1 MINDKFPWL
10 VSFLITTFSCFFPLK
25 NLLGQT
31 SEPGFFNYTMQNGLP
46 SNLVYGSIYDNDGIL
61 WICTD
66 AGVIEFDGINSKL
79 FTSKQGLPS
88 NDVYHLFCDSKNRI
102 WFTTLKN
109 EIAFY
114 KDGVIHNKYNDPT
127 LRKYSAQGTFPTYFE
142 NKYKELFILTS
153 SPLGLAK
160 IKDTSI
166 TRLNYFSDKRK
177 INYKGINTGED
188 LFLISDSSIFKFNF
202 KTNKVHYH
210 PVTGSDF
217 VQDIIFVNG
226 KFYGL
231 DNDARVKE
239 LNTQTLLQGGYKY
252 LGRKNSIFYFGN
264 KFLIRK
270 KNGIGILENSQYTDI
285 LSKIKCSHFG
295 VDNPF
300 SYWISTFHNGI
311 IRINNF
317 YATVITPESDNNK
330 NLCSIAQRNNFI
342 CNGTENGQL
351 LLFNP
356 RNSRKLKSLDLSSK
370 SPFESSVLKVIMLKD
385 SIYAIDNNSLYIT
398 DYSFNNFKKIK
409 LEIGGI
415 KNFYFQNNEFIFLHK
430 SGITFFDF
438 KGGYRN
444 YENYKRGYCYIEY
457 NKRKVI
463 GTQDSLLY
471 LENGFKSYKLD
482 KTFTGRITD
491 LKSNGNLLFVS
502 TADNGLYI
510 IKDDSIISNF
520 NCTNGLTSNNC
531 SKLFLE
537 DNEVYICSDNGISI
551 LDYKQEKTS
560 AIFESDG
567 LASNMVND
575 IAILNDTI
583 YAATEDG
590 LSIIPIS
597 SIQKNKQFNLFAK
610 PYIANADTVWQKPQ
624 SITTRTNKD
633 IVLVLNG
640 VSYIKNTKKTYYY
653 RIKELDSNFKATLD
667 KNILLKFSNTGH
679 FTFEAYCLNAEGT
692 KSKFLVIPIY
702 IKPYFYQTIWFYLA
716 LLALLLAIIF
726 FVSRYY
732 ANLAKIKEQ
741 KKAAEEKRIRSLELA
756 AWRSSVNPHFL
767 FNSLNGLQAF
777 FRQNEFDKG
786 NFYLSS
792 FTQMLRNTVDSSN
805 DLAITVE
812 EEIEFLRKYLEFEQN
827 KREKIFNFII
837 DVDQPKTL
845 DLYIPTL
852 LVQQVL
858 ENCVK
863 HAFLKHREGF
873 VHIHFFIEDDKLV
886 CTIRDNGPGLQV
898 SQKQVR
904 KSLGISLI
912 RYKLRILEK
921 ILQEPT
927 SFSMQ
932 NIVNQDGIVQ
942 GLETIFKFP
951 ILTKRLKIVEE
962 VEEEQ
967 TDGKDTEHDDQHA
980 EEQHAP

>member
-1 MINDKFPWL
+1 MTFIR
-10 VSFLITTFSCFFPLK
+10 FLICTCLMIISYRISFGNPITIQQPYFS
-25 NLLGQT
+25 
-31 SEPGFFNYTMQNGLP
+31 FNKYDGLP
-46 SNLVYGSIYDNDGIL
+46 SNLVYGCIFDNDGLL
-61 WICTD
+61 WACTD
-66 AGVIEFDGINSKL
+66 AGVIKFDGNSSLLLTK
-79 FTSKQGLPS
+79 KEGLPS
-88 NDVYHLFCDSKNRI
+88 NDIYHLFCDSKNRI
-102 WFTTLKN
+102 WFTSLGSEVSYYENGK
-109 EIAFY
+109 
-114 KDGVIHNKYNDPT
+114 VHNRFNDPVLKLLNT
-127 LRKYSAQGTFPTYFE
+127 KSNFPRYFE
-142 NKYKELFILTS
+142 TDEGIWIDL
-153 SPLGLAK
+153 SPLSLFCISNSKVTKYRLPAFEKGSFRTIPFDQDNLILVGEEFF
-160 IKDTSI
+160 IK
-166 TRLNYFSDKRK
+166 LN
-177 INYKGINTGED
+177 I
-188 LFLISDSSIFKFNF
+188 
-202 KTNKVHYH
+202 KTNKYTYKENKGEESYCSISRVRDKFITIDTRGVIKELSHSEIEKGVFLNVRNDRVFYLDSLILAIQPNGFDSYAGNHQFSNFQNFEFTSICLSKNNIWSGSFFNGLVNISSFQSNIILPKVNISCIYLFNEEIYCGTRNGEIIKISSNKSKSELFQLVPRNEVHKRIIKVSSNKNDLIVLSEIGMFKSSSNKRTVFSTIKIDDV
-210 PVTGSDF
+210 PKGFKNFRILGSD
-217 VQDIIFVNG
+217 
-226 KFYGL
+226 
-231 DNDARVKE
+231 
-239 LNTQTLLQGGYKY
+239 TLLMNTLGIYFKSKSGFTKY
-252 LGRKNSIFYFGN
+252 E
-264 KFLIRK
+264 RK
-270 KNGIGILENSQYTDI
+270 K
-285 LSKIKCSHFG
+285 
-295 VDNPF
+295 
-300 SYWISTFHNGI
+300 
-311 IRINNF
+311 RF
-317 YATVITPESDNNK
+317 Y
-330 NLCSIAQRNNFI
+330 SID
-342 CNGTENGQL
+342 T
-351 LLFNP
+351 
-356 RNSRKLKSLDLSSK
+356 
-370 SPFESSVLKVIMLKD
+370 
-385 SIYAIDNNSLYIT
+385 
-398 DYSFNNFKKIK
+398 FNNHRI
-409 LEIGGI
+409 
-415 KNFYFQNNEFIFLHK
+415 
-430 SGITFFDF
+430 
-438 KGGYRN
+438 
-444 YENYKRGYCYIEY
+444 
-457 NKRKVI
+457 I
-463 GTQDSLLY
+463 GTQDSLIDGDDSFKPFGPSSKMTHRYIDLVSN
-471 LENGFKSYKLD
+471 NGM
-482 KTFTGRITD
+482 
-491 LKSNGNLLFVS
+491 LFAS
-502 TADNGLYI
+502 TSDSGIYVFNKFQI
-510 IKDDSIISNF
+510 IKHLW
-520 NCTNGLTSNNC
+520 TNNGMSSNNC
-531 SKLFLE
+531 GRIILFKNNLY
-537 DNEVYICSDNGISI
+537 VCTDNGISI
-551 LDYKQEKTS
+551 IDLHNFT
-560 AIFESDG
+560 INNLFESDG
-567 LASNMVND
+567 LASNEVND
-575 IAILNDTI
+575 ILINKDTL
-583 YAATEDG
+583 YTATSAG
-590 LSIIPIS
+590 LSLIPLKLIP
-597 SIQKNKQFNLFAK
+597 NKEAFNLFAK